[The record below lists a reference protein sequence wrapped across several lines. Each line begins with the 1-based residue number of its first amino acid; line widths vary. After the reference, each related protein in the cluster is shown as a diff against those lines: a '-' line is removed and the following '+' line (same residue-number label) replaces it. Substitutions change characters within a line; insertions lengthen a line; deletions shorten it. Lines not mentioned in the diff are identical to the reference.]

1 MSDVLTSVQKTE
13 ESLKRLRKDRNTS
26 TSMPIVAGI
35 SDDDKIRIQ
44 LVIDVDSF
52 VEEARSLSSEP
63 LPELQV
69 LLDAVEHARLVC
81 HRQLPTPK

>member
-1 MSDVLTSVQKTE
+1 MSV
-13 ESLKRLRKDRNTS
+13 
-26 TSMPIVAGI
+26 GI

-52 VEEARSLSSEP
+52 VEEARSLSSDSEA

-69 LLDAVEHARLVC
+69 LLDAVEHARQVC
-81 HRQLPTPK
+81 HRQLPTHQ

>member
-26 TSMPIVAGI
+26 ASIATVGM

-44 LVIDVDSF
+44 LAIDVDSF
-52 VEEARSLSSEP
+52 VEEARSLASEP
-63 LPELQV
+63 LLELQV
-69 LLDAVEHARLVC
+69 LLDAVEHGRQAC
-81 HRQLPTPK
+81 HRQFLAR